1 MLLRFAAAVLPLIPA
16 SLAFASSPLPA
27 RPEAGC
33 ARPSARSGHRSAYG
47 ARDRRDAEGSLV
59 LEAAQR
65 GAHDEGGR
73 CVVDPGGVEIYLGRS
88 LRAAVK
94 TCVIL
99 TKS

>member
-16 SLAFASSPLPA
+16 LLAFASGLHG
-27 RPEAGC
+27 R
-33 ARPSARSGHRSAYG
+33 RRG
-47 ARDRRDAEGSLV
+47 ARDRAQDRGTDPAHGAAEGSLV
-59 LEAAQR
+59 PEAAQR

-94 TCVIL
+94 TRVIL